1 MIKKGL
7 LFLLLLSAFNTGF
20 CQLKSDSIIAKRGNF
35 WYHDVTLKPTDMLRL
50 MQPNEAAFK
59 KMKASRT
66 YNGFS
71 TVFACAGGFLIGYPL
86 GQAIGGKK
94 DPEWA
99 MLGVGVGVVGIS
111 IPFGIISGKKAK
123 EAAQLYNAG
132 LKTTSFLNKKELMF
146 LVSNNGVGLAL
157 RF

>member
-1 MIKKGL
+1 MKNGL
-7 LFLLLLSAFNTGF
+7 LFLLLILAFNTGF
-20 CQLKSDSIIAKRGNF
+20 SQPSDSITVKRGSF
-35 WYHDVTLKPTDMLRL
+35 RYHDVTLKPVDMLRL

-71 TVFACAGGFLIGYPL
+71 TFFAGVGGFMIGYPL

-99 MLGVGVGVVGIS
+99 LLGIGVGAAGIA
-111 IPFGIISGKKAK
+111 IPFAITSHKKAK
-123 EAAQLYNAG
+123 EAAALYNAG
-132 LKTTSFLNKKELMF
+132 LKTTSFWDKKELK
-146 LVSNNGVGLAL
+146 LRISNDGVGLAL
-157 RF
+157 SF